1 MCCIAIGLSFK
12 YATIYQLCC
21 FFFVHNNYLWTHW
34 ISLIILFTTRYFV
47 KRKVFSLLY
56 IICQQIKTRSLFT
69 YEFLRC
75 EFPRGNLDPPP
86 LPRSAHRTYQSFYR
100 ILNRNKKNNCSY
112 MYQIRFFNSTPNITK
127 IHMYTNFK
135 NNHWRTIYSL
145 FFLNVQCRKQ
155 QLKYSRCSTVC
166 LLNIYSII
174 PIMSPE
180 L

>member
-1 MCCIAIGLSFK
+1 MISIKKCKPEYTFLHASKNNFQGKGGGGWIRGTILSVLGRGEGSE
-12 YATIYQLCC
+12 A
-21 FFFVHNNYLWTHW
+21 FFHFYNEMNFLGVNFPGGVWT
-34 ISLIILFTTRYFV
+34 
-47 KRKVFSLLY
+47 
-56 IICQQIKTRSLFT
+56 
-69 YEFLRC
+69 
-75 EFPRGNLDPPP
+75 PPF
-86 LPRSAHRTYQSFYR
+86 PRSAHRTYQSFYR

-135 NNHWRTIYSL
+135 NNHWRTIYS
-145 FFLNVQCRKQ
+145 FFFFNVQCRKQ